1 MNKYRNK
8 ITIKKLSEVENLRQ
22 EVIKIF
28 KEIYTSILS
37 LIPEKWEKICLYASS
52 PLKQKGEMFFYYFPK
67 KIIKAKP
74 VNCYEVSNKFGID
87 EYTYNEELYKLYNK
101 VKEIKDSLNVNWT
114 NVTIIIDKKTFTA
127 QFYFNDL
134 KKSKYTDEDRH
145 IIWQYKYLNLPID
158 SFSKKNQIMISNYKE
173 ESNIEPTIIS
183 QDISDLEKGEIKNPI
198 LKV

>member
-1 MNKYRNK
+1 MQK
-8 ITIKKLSEVENLRQ
+8 

-52 PLKQKGEMFFYYFPK
+52 PLNKKGEMFFYYFPK

-74 VNCYEVSNKFGID
+74 INCYEVPNKFGID

-101 VKEIKDSLNVNWT
+101 VKNIKQLLSINWT
-114 NVTIIIDKKTFTA
+114 SVTIIIDKETFLA

-134 KKSKYTDEDRH
+134 EKSKYTDEDRH
-145 IIWQYKYLNLPID
+145 TIWQYKYLNLPID
-158 SFSKKNQIMISNYKE
+158 SFSKENQLLINTYKE
-173 ESNIEPTIIS
+173 ESNTVPTIIS
-183 QDISDLEKGEIKNPI
+183 QYISDLESGEIKNPI